1 MEDEPEVCLLWLY
14 KSLDLFSSKSILVS
28 QVIFY
33 FFPMSA
39 LITPIAGKVTTS
51 TTTATTTLA
60 RASQYVVFSN
70 VDATS
75 TNSITIN
82 INGAPAV
89 ANEGIHLKGG
99 QSITVNLKD
108 IGGYIKSFSTI
119 AGANTPILA
128 YMAL

>member
-1 MEDEPEVCLLWLY
+1 M
-14 KSLDLFSSKSILVS
+14 
-28 QVIFY
+28 
-33 FFPMSA
+33 A
-39 LITPIAGKVTTS
+39 LTTPIAGKVTTS
-51 TTTATTTLA
+51 TSSANTTLT

-75 TNSITIN
+75 TNSITIR
-82 INGAPAV
+82 INGTPCT
-89 ANEGIHLKGG
+89 ANEGIHLKGW

-108 IGGYIKSFSTI
+108 IGGYIKSFSAI

>member
-1 MEDEPEVCLLWLY
+1 M
-14 KSLDLFSSKSILVS
+14 
-28 QVIFY
+28 
-33 FFPMSA
+33 A
-39 LITPIAGKVTTS
+39 LATPIAGKVTTS
-51 TTTATTTLA
+51 TTTGTTTLT

-82 INGAPAV
+82 INGAPCV
-89 ANEGIHLKGG
+89 ANQGIHLKGG

-108 IGGYIKSFSTI
+108 IGGYIKSFSAI